1 MLSST
6 LQFNLSMGIVGVIY
20 MSIILMYTL
29 GTLVAGQLTERLV
42 RVLQQREK
50 LLASFPD
57 SPHLWIKSD
66 GKLGG
71 TWEQGQEAIVS
82 RQL

>member
-50 LLASFPD
+50 LLASFLV
-57 SPHLWIKSD
+57 SPHLWIRSD

-71 TWEQGQEAIVS
+71 AWEQGQEAIVS